1 MYSLRELMWEVIMQA
16 NISNASDNT
25 ANNIANNTAKSI
37 PIKAAVEVDFEQ
49 PLTLTLTPP
58 LTSAR
63 LESPDR
69 FAPIGVSVL
78 KLGSYKQAIATLKDM
93 LKVTDAYSAS
103 VKHKYLITYIRKAKA
118 LSSIRRSHLL
128 AKISA

>member
-1 MYSLRELMWEVIMQA
+1 MQA

-25 ANNIANNTAKSI
+25 ANNIAKSI
-37 PIKAAVEVDFEQ
+37 PIEAEVEVSFEQ
-49 PLTLTLTPP
+49 PLTLA
-58 LTSAR
+58 S

-69 FAPIGVSVL
+69 FAPVGVSVL
-78 KLGSYKQAIATLKDM
+78 KLGSYKQAISTLKDM

-103 VKHKYLITYIRKAKA
+103 VKYKYLITYIRKAKA